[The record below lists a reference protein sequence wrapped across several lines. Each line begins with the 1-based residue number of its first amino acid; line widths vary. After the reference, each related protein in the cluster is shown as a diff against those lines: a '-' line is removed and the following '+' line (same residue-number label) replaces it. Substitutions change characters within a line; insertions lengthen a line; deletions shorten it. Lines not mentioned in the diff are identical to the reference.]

1 MIQTSF
7 FPGDEPEKP
16 IPIDPTGLQ
25 PMKMEDVLPDQDIQL
40 DTYMFYPNGGYHF
53 FYGTANT
60 LPRYQLP
67 IWPFVKRVKYRGIWL
82 SPSSLTNIKKSSLRE
97 KTDSFQINPHLNEQG
112 YLKVNL
118 FSNKQHLKNDYTR
131 QTKKGHVKHMTDTPQ
146 QYLLH
151 RLVALAWIPNPNNK
165 EQVMHLNDDRTNYL
179 VENLQ
184 WGTARDNAQGKIKK
198 RPDTMEQKYL
208 NLVNKGIIKG

>member
-1 MIQTSF
+1 
-7 FPGDEPEKP
+7 
-16 IPIDPTGLQ
+16 
-25 PMKMEDVLPDQDIQL
+25 
-40 DTYMFYPNGGYHF
+40 
-53 FYGTANT
+53 
-60 LPRYQLP
+60 
-67 IWPFVKRVKYRGIWL
+67 
-82 SPSSLTNIKKSSLRE
+82 
-97 KTDSFQINPHLNEQG
+97 
-112 YLKVNL
+112 
-118 FSNKQHLKNDYTR
+118 
-131 QTKKGHVKHMTDTPQ
+131 MTDTPQ